1 MKITEL
7 QKKIFPDI
15 REYAQTPLLN
25 VFISECNLS
34 CIHCPV
40 TESLGT
46 GKKVMLN
53 TLLENIGREFEKD
66 AELPDVVVISG
77 GEPLMFFETAILCS
91 ALLSMGKKVYLK
103 TNGTGDLRNI
113 PAEVIKL
120 VYFKLISSGE
130 AGEFFFE
137 NLAVLSPD
145 DVLVFKIFST
155 EDMDFAFRL
164 LVNLDMNAVKFRFIF
179 RLMDGIL
186 SQDQIEES
194 FRLHFDK
201 SQLPRPE
208 YDILI

>member
-1 MKITEL
+1 
-7 QKKIFPDI
+7 
-15 REYAQTPLLN
+15 
-25 VFISECNLS
+25 
-34 CIHCPV
+34 
-40 TESLGT
+40 
-46 GKKVMLN
+46 MLN

-66 AELPDVVVISG
+66 TELPDVVVISG

-179 RLMDGIL
+179 RLMDGIF

-201 SQLPRPE
+201 NQLLRPE
-208 YDILI
+208 YDTLI